1 MNPDKNEELEAL
13 LNEAEEQSD
22 DLATKAV
29 EKVMAEHH
37 KPAVKDPLTA
47 KQKRARAK
55 AKAAR
60 KSRKK
65 NRKK

>member
-1 MNPDKNEELEAL
+1 MNPDKNEELEKL

-22 DLATKAV
+22 DLVTKAV
-29 EKVMAEHH
+29 EKIIAEQH
-37 KPAVKDPLTA
+37 KPAVKDALTV

-55 AKAAR
+55 AKRA
-60 KSRKK
+60 KESRKK